1 MGKRL
6 LIVDDALIMRKR
18 IKEIAQKA
26 GWEVA
31 GEAADGAEALQKHQ
45 ELRPDLTTMDIV
57 MPKMDGV
64 AALRA
69 YAGSTAQVVMV
80 SAVDQREKLA
90 ECVRLGAIDF
100 IVKPFDPANLLKF
113 FEKGWTRF
121 GYRRRRPAEMND
133 RPLRLLVIDDS
144 ALYRQLGANI
154 FARFPAW
161 RWSASPRAVRKCS
174 RLSTS

>member
-1 MGKRL
+1 MSKRL

-18 IKEIAQKA
+18 IKEIAHQA

-31 GEAADGAEALQKHQ
+31 GEAADGAEAVQKHHD
-45 ELRPDLTTMDIV
+45 LRPDLTTMDIV

-69 YAGSTAQVVMV
+69 VRAQDATARVVMV

-100 IVKPFDPANLLKF
+100 IVKPFDPAGLLKF
-113 FEKGWTRF
+113 FEK
-121 GYRRRRPAEMND
+121 
-133 RPLRLLVIDDS
+133 
-144 ALYRQLGANI
+144 LGRDTA
-154 FARFPAW
+154 
-161 RWSASPRAVRKCS
+161 ASSGDPQV
-174 RLSTS
+174 